1 MSCVGLDIT
10 APFSAIMIVGALV
23 VVELTAGMIEAS
35 MTAAL
40 LSDPTGQDR
49 AEQLPVL
56 TVESRH
62 LDLLDRGA

>member
-1 MSCVGLDIT
+1 
-10 APFSAIMIVGALV
+10 MIVGALV

-56 TVESRH
+56 SVESRH